1 MPSTFSPSLRIELI
15 ADGEQAGVWGQT
27 TNNNLGDLLEQAIT
41 GSTTVNVTSSDVTLT
56 SLNGVVDEARSAVL
70 YVTGTPGVTRV
81 VTIPNVPKAYTV
93 KNRSNATVQIKTF
106 AGVAY
111 DCPTLSESYIYCDG
125 SNVITGR
132 SITDGAN
139 TILSNTA
146 PFNSPAFTGVP
157 TAPTAAQ
164 GTNTTQIATT
174 AFVNTEI
181 AADTAHL
188 APINS
193 PTFTGIPA
201 APTAAVGTNTTQLAT
216 TAFVNAE
223 IANDAPTKTGGGASG
238 TWAINISGNAATAT
252 ALTSGAKTINGNLDV
267 INGDLRTYRSGGTT
281 GVIYLTSGSG
291 YYLYFDGSSYVMP
304 NASLFVN
311 GGLALTSSNYNSYA
325 PTLTGGN
332 ASGTW
337 GINISGNAATV
348 SNGVYNNGGLYG
360 INITGSAAYAG
371 SSGSTGT
378 INGATGGTISGT
390 TNISGNLNILGGG
403 RPIYLDNGGAIFIR
417 GDSGGYNIVYGF
429 MTSDGTPFGG
439 FGAFGTGT
447 SPSFYY
453 VANAAVNAGVYLP
466 YGGNAWVALSDIT
479 RKIVYGQIENAVSKV
494 CTLDA
499 LYYNYTTDGPN
510 DRRRVGLNAQQ
521 VREVLPEAVSELQLP
536 DDKEKTLCV
545 AYTDLIPLLVAAVK
559 ELQAEVATLKAKV
572 GV

>member
-41 GSTTVNVTSSDVTLT
+41 GSTTVNVTSSDAILT

-81 VTIPNVPKAYTV
+81 ITIPNVPKAYTV
-93 KNRSNATVQIKTF
+93 KNRSNATVQIKTTS
-106 AGVAY
+106 GVAY
-111 DCPTLSESYIYCDG
+111 DCTTLSESYIYCDG
-125 SNVITGR
+125 NNVITGR
-132 SITDGAN
+132 TISDQGNSFISAASIASVAQGLG
-139 TILSNTA
+139 IA
-146 PFNSPAFTGVP
+146 PTVSPALSGVP
-157 TAPTAAQ
+157 TAPTAVQ
-164 GTNTTQIATT
+164 GTNTTQLATT
-174 AFVNTEI
+174 AFVNAEI
-181 AADTAHL
+181 AADTANL
-188 APINS
+188 APLNS
-193 PTFTGIPA
+193 PALTGIPT

-238 TWAINISGNAATAT
+238 TWGISITGNAATAT
-252 ALTSGAKTINGNLDV
+252 ALTTGAKTINGGLDV

-281 GVIYLTSGSG
+281 GVIYLTSGGSH
-291 YYLYFDGSSYVMP
+291 YLYFDGSSYIMP
-304 NASLFVN
+304 NASLFVG

-325 PTLTGGN
+325 PTKTGGG

-337 GINISGNAATV
+337 GINI
-348 SNGVYNNGGLYG
+348 
-360 INITGSAAYAG
+360 TGDSAYASNAG
-371 SSGSTGT
+371 AVGT
-378 INGATGGTISGT
+378 INGAGGGTITSAT
-390 TNISGNLNILGGG
+390 TVNGNFTVNGG
-403 RPIYLDNGGAIFIR
+403 RPIYLENGSGSAYIR
-417 GDSGGYNIVYGF
+417 GDSGGYNLVYGF
-429 MTSDGTPFGG
+429 MNASGTPFGG
-439 FGAFGTGT
+439 FGAFGSNNT
-447 SPSFYY
+447 PSYFY
-453 VANAAVNAGVYLP
+453 VADAGVATGVYLP

-479 RKIVYGQIENAVSKV
+479 KKIVYGKIENAVAKV

-499 LYYNYTTDGPN
+499 LYYNYTTDSPN
-510 DRRRVGLNAQQ
+510 ARRRVGLNAQQ

-536 DDKEKTLCV
+536 EDEEKTLSV